1 MKKLMVLMLVAT
13 LACVGSAK
21 VVFDMESYADSAA
34 MQTAWFDTTAN
45 VTVSVETGTVH
56 GGSQSMKYD
65 FANGNSPW
73 YSKSGAVVP
82 DAVWGNVPDDWSGY
96 STLSFWYNVES
107 NGGDNLNVKIVD
119 IWGGAIH
126 TENFGNVAAG
136 GGWQEATIDLTA
148 ISGLWNVGKIDI
160 MMLTGSYANGTVYI
174 DDMTVEVPEPATMV
188 LLGLGGLLLRK
199 RK

>member
-21 VVFDMESYADSAA
+21 VIFDMESYADDAA
-34 MQTAWFDTTAN
+34 MQAVWNDTTAN
-45 VTVSVETGTVH
+45 VTVSVETTIVH

-65 FANGNSPW
+65 FANGSSPW

-82 DAVWGNVPDDWSGY
+82 DATWGSVPDDWSGM
-96 STLSFWYNVES
+96 TELSFWYNVES

-136 GGWQEATIDLTA
+136 GGWQEATIDLTT

-160 MMLTGSYANGTVYI
+160 MMLTGSYASGTIYI
-174 DDMTVEVPEPATMV
+174 DDMVVTPEPATMV
-188 LLGLGGLLLRK
+188 LLSLGGLFLRRK
-199 RK
+199 RA